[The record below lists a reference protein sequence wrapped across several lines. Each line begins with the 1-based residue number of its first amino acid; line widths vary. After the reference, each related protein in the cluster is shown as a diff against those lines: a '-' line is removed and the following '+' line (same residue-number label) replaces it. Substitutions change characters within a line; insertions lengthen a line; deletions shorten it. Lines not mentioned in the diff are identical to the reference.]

1 MIRPFTGQSTGR
13 NNRQIAIWLLCVC
26 AAIFVMLVIGGATRL
41 THSGLSMMTW
51 DPLMGWIPPLSQ
63 AQWLDSFEHYKKIPE
78 FYELNPDMDV
88 EGYKHIFMLE
98 YIHRVWGR
106 LIGLFFLLP
115 FIYFLMA
122 GKIAKS
128 FRPKLVMMF
137 VLGGMQGVLGWYMV
151 SSGFD
156 NPHVSQYRL
165 TAHLSAAFII
175 YGYIFW
181 VAMGLLFP
189 NEDASLYNIRILR
202 RLATV
207 LTGLIALTVMAGGMV
222 AGLKAGFAFNTF
234 PLMDGHFIP
243 DGYAML
249 TPFYLNFFENIAAVQ
264 FDHRILAETT
274 VLCVAALWW
283 FARRFDLSDR
293 ARLAFNLLL
302 GMAVLQVSL
311 GIATLVMVVPTWLA
325 VTHQGGAM
333 LLFTLALFTN
343 HALRQDYS

>member
-1 MIRPFTGQSTGR
+1 MPDEPR

-26 AAIFVMLVIGGATRL
+26 ASIFVMLVIGGATRL

-51 DPLMGWIPPLSQ
+51 DPLMGWIPPLNQ

-88 EGYKHIFMLE
+88 EGYKNIFMLE

-115 FIYFLMA
+115 FLYFLMA

-128 FRPKLVMMF
+128 FRPKLVIMF

-175 YGYIFW
+175 YGYILW
-181 VAMGLLFP
+181 VAMGLLFSS
-189 NEDASLYNIRILR
+189 EDASLYDVSLLR
-202 RLATV
+202 RLSLG

-222 AGLKAGFAFNTF
+222 AGLKAGFTYNTF
-234 PLMDGHFIP
+234 PLMDGHFLP
-243 DGYAML
+243 DSYAML
-249 TPFYLNFFENIAAVQ
+249 HPFYLNFFENIAAVQ
-264 FDHRILAETT
+264 FDHRILAET
-274 VLCVAALWW
+274 VLLCVFGLWW
-283 FARRFDLSDR
+283 YARRFELADR
-293 ARLAFNLLL
+293 ARMAFNLLL
-302 GMAVLQVSL
+302 VMAVLQVSL

-333 LLFTLALFTN
+333 LLFTAALFAN
-343 HALRQDYS
+343 HALRKS

>member
-1 MIRPFTGQSTGR
+1 
-13 NNRQIAIWLLCVC
+13 
-26 AAIFVMLVIGGATRL
+26 
-41 THSGLSMMTW
+41 
-51 DPLMGWIPPLSQ
+51 
-63 AQWLDSFEHYKKIPE
+63 
-78 FYELNPDMDV
+78 LNPGMDV
-88 EGYKHIFMLE
+88 EEYKGIFMLE

-122 GKIAKS
+122 GKVAKS

-175 YGYIFW
+175 FAYILW

-189 NEDASLYNIRILR
+189 DKDASLYDVKPLR
-202 RLATV
+202 RLALF
-207 LTGLIALTVMAGGMV
+207 LTGLIALTVVAGGMV
-222 AGLKAGFAFNTF
+222 AGLKAGFYYNTF
-234 PLMDGHFIP
+234 PLMDGQFIP
-243 DGYAML
+243 DDYAML
-249 TPFYLNFFENIAAVQ
+249 KPFYLNFFENITAVQ
-264 FDHRILAETT
+264 FNHRLLAEMT
-274 VLCVAALWW
+274 VLGAAALWW
-283 FARRFDLSDR
+283 YARDFKLSAQ

-311 GIATLVMVVPTWLA
+311 GIATLVLIIPTWLA

-343 HALRQDYS
+343 HALREY

>member
-1 MIRPFTGQSTGR
+1 MSDETR
-13 NNRQIAIWLLCVC
+13 NNRQIAVWLLCVC

-51 DPLMGWIPPLSQ
+51 DPLMGWIPPLNQ

-78 FYELNPDMDV
+78 FYELNPNMDV
-88 EGYKHIFMLE
+88 EGYKNIFMLE

-115 FIYFLMA
+115 FLYFLMA

-128 FRPKLVMMF
+128 FRPKLIIMF

-189 NEDASLYNIRILR
+189 DKDASLYDVRPLR
-202 RLATV
+202 RLALG
-207 LTGLIALTVMAGGMV
+207 LTTLVALTVMAGGLV
-222 AGLKAGFAFNTF
+222 AGLKAGFAYNTF
-234 PLMDGHFIP
+234 PLMEGRFIP
-243 DGYAML
+243 EGYAMF

-264 FDHRILAETT
+264 FDHRILAETLL
-274 VLCVAALWW
+274 LCVFGVWW
-283 FARRFDLSDR
+283 YARKFTLSNR
-293 ARLAFNLLL
+293 AHMAFNLLL
-302 GMAVLQVSL
+302 AMAVVQVSL

-325 VTHQGGAM
+325 VTHQGSAM
-333 LLFTLALFTN
+333 LLFTAALFTN
-343 HALRQDYS
+343 HTLRRS

>member
-1 MIRPFTGQSTGR
+1 MPDVIR

-78 FYELNPDMDV
+78 FYELNPGMDV
-88 EGYKHIFMLE
+88 EEYKGIFMLE

-106 LIGLFFLLP
+106 LIGLVFLLP
-115 FIYFLMA
+115 FLYFLMA
-122 GKIAKS
+122 GKVEKA

-156 NPHVSQYRL
+156 HPHVSQYRL

-175 YGYIFW
+175 FGYIMW

-189 NEDASLYNIRILR
+189 GRDASLYDVRRLR
-202 RLATV
+202 RLALL
-207 LTGLIALTVMAGGMV
+207 LTGLIATTVVAGGMV

-234 PLMDGHFIP
+234 PLMDGQFVP

-249 TPFYLNFFENIAAVQ
+249 NPFYLNFFENIAAVQ
-264 FDHRILAETT
+264 FDHRLLAEITA
-274 VLCVAALWW
+274 VGVAGAWW
-283 FARRFDLSDR
+283 YARGFDLSAR
-293 ARLAFNLLL
+293 AKLGFNLLL
-302 GMAVLQVSL
+302 GMALLQVSL
-311 GIATLVMVVPTWLA
+311 GIATLILVVPTWLA

-333 LLFTLALFTN
+333 LLFSLALFTN
-343 HALRQDYS
+343 HALRKS

>member
-1 MIRPFTGQSTGR
+1 MSDETR
-13 NNRQIAIWLLCVC
+13 NNRQIAVWLLCVC

-51 DPLMGWIPPLSQ
+51 DPLMGWIPPLNQ
-63 AQWLDSFEHYKKIPE
+63 AQWFDSFEHYKKIPE

-88 EGYKHIFMLE
+88 EGYKNIFMLE

-115 FIYFLMA
+115 FLYFLMA

-175 YGYIFW
+175 YGYILW

-189 NEDASLYNIRILR
+189 DRDASLYDVRPLR
-202 RLATV
+202 RLALG
-207 LTGLIALTVMAGGMV
+207 LTGLIALTVVAGGLV
-222 AGLKAGFAFNTF
+222 AGLKAGFAYNTF
-234 PLMDGHFIP
+234 PLMEGRFVP
-243 DGYAML
+243 EGYAML

-264 FDHRILAETT
+264 FDHRILAETLL
-274 VLCVAALWW
+274 LCVFGLWW
-283 FARRFDLSDR
+283 YARRFDLSDR
-293 ARLAFNLLL
+293 ARMAFNLLL
-302 GMAVLQVSL
+302 VMAVLQVSL
-311 GIATLVMVVPTWLA
+311 GIATLVMVIPTWLA
-325 VTHQGGAM
+325 VTHQGSAM
-333 LLFTLALFTN
+333 LLFSLALFTN
-343 HALRQDYS
+343 HTLRKS

>member
-1 MIRPFTGQSTGR
+1 MSETR

-26 AAIFVMLVIGGATRL
+26 AAIFAMLVIGGATRL

-51 DPLMGWIPPLSQ
+51 DPLMGWIPPLNQ

-78 FYELNPDMDV
+78 FYELNPNMDV
-88 EGYKHIFMLE
+88 EGYKGIFMLE

-128 FRPKLVMMF
+128 FRPKLVIMF

-165 TAHLSAAFII
+165 TAHLSAAFVI
-175 YGYIFW
+175 YGYILW

-189 NEDASLYNIRILR
+189 NRDASLYETSLLR
-202 RLATV
+202 RLALG

-222 AGLKAGFAFNTF
+222 AGLKAGFVYNTF

-249 TPFYLNFFENIAAVQ
+249 SPFYLNFFENIAAVQ

-274 VLCVAALWW
+274 VLCVAGLWW
-283 FARRFDLSDR
+283 FARHFELSGR

-311 GIATLVMVVPTWLA
+311 GIATLLLVVPTGLA

-333 LLFTLALFTN
+333 LLFTAALFTN
-343 HALRQDYS
+343 HALRKS

>member
-1 MIRPFTGQSTGR
+1 MSDNSR
-13 NNRQIAIWLLCVC
+13 NNKQIAIWLLCVC

-51 DPLMGWIPPLSQ
+51 DPLMGWIPPLNQ

-78 FYELNPDMDV
+78 FYELNPNMDV
-88 EGYKHIFMLE
+88 EAYKGIFMLE

-122 GKIAKS
+122 GKVATS
-128 FRPKLVMMF
+128 FRPKLAMMF
-137 VLGGMQGVLGWYMV
+137 VLGAMQGVLGWYMV

-175 YGYIFW
+175 FGYILW

-189 NEDASLYNIRILR
+189 DRDASLYDIRPLR
-202 RLATV
+202 RWALA
-207 LTGLIALTVMAGGMV
+207 LTGLISLTVMAGGMV
-222 AGLKAGFAFNTF
+222 AGLKAGFAYNTF
-234 PLMDGHFIP
+234 PLMDGQLIP

-249 TPFYLNFFENIAAVQ
+249 KPFYLNFFENIAAVQ
-264 FDHRILAETT
+264 FDHRLLAELT
-274 VLCVAALWW
+274 VLSVTGLWW
-283 FARRFDLSDR
+283 YARGFELSAR
-293 ARLAFNLLL
+293 ARLAVNLLL

-311 GIATLVMVVPTWLA
+311 GIATLVLVVPTWLA

-333 LLFTLALFTN
+333 LLFSLALFTN
-343 HALRQDYS
+343 HALRKS

>member
-1 MIRPFTGQSTGR
+1 MPDETR

-51 DPLMGWIPPLSQ
+51 DPLMGWIPPLNQ

-78 FYELNPDMDV
+78 FYELNPNMDV
-88 EGYKHIFMLE
+88 EGYKNIFMLE
-98 YIHRVWGR
+98 YVHRVWGR

-115 FIYFLMA
+115 FLYFLMA
-122 GKIAKS
+122 GKVAKS
-128 FRPKLVMMF
+128 FRPKLVIMF

-175 YGYIFW
+175 YGYILW

-189 NEDASLYNIRILR
+189 DKDASLYDVKLLR
-202 RLATV
+202 RLALG
-207 LTGLIALTVMAGGMV
+207 LTGLIALTVMAGGLV
-222 AGLKAGFAFNTF
+222 AGMKAGFAYNTF
-234 PLMDGHFIP
+234 PLMEGRFIP
-243 DGYAML
+243 EGYAML
-249 TPFYLNFFENIAAVQ
+249 SPFYLNFFENIAAVQ
-264 FDHRILAETT
+264 FDHRILAET
-274 VLCVAALWW
+274 VLLCIFGLWW
-283 FARRFDLSDR
+283 YARGFDLSNR
-293 ARLAFNLLL
+293 ARMAFNLLL

-325 VTHQGGAM
+325 VTHQGSAM
-333 LLFTLALFTN
+333 LLFTAVLFTN
-343 HALRQDYS
+343 HTLRKS

>member
-1 MIRPFTGQSTGR
+1 MSE
-13 NNRQIAIWLLCVC
+13 NNRQIAVWLLCVC

-51 DPLMGWIPPLSQ
+51 DPLMGWIPPLNQ

-88 EGYKHIFMLE
+88 EGYKNIFMLE

-115 FIYFLMA
+115 FVYFLMA

-128 FRPKLVMMF
+128 FRPRLLMMF

-181 VAMGLLFP
+181 VAMGLIFSGD
-189 NEDASLYNIRILR
+189 DASLYDIRPLR
-202 RLATV
+202 RLMWG
-207 LTGLIALTVMAGGMV
+207 LTSLIALTVVAGGMV
-222 AGLKAGFAFNTF
+222 AGLKAGFAYNTF
-234 PLMDGHFIP
+234 PLMEGHLIP

-264 FDHRILAETT
+264 FDHRILAET
-274 VLCVAALWW
+274 LLLFIFGIWW
-283 FARRFDLSDR
+283 YARRFDLSNR
-293 ARLAFNLLL
+293 ARMAFNLLL
-302 GMAVLQVSL
+302 LMGVLQVSL

-325 VTHQGGAM
+325 VMHQGGAM

-343 HALRQDYS
+343 HALRPDYS

>member
-1 MIRPFTGQSTGR
+1 MPDEVR

-51 DPLMGWIPPLSQ
+51 DPLMGWIPPLNQ

-88 EGYKHIFMLE
+88 EGYKNIFMLE

-115 FIYFLMA
+115 FLYFLVA
-122 GKIAKS
+122 GKVAKS
-128 FRPKLVMMF
+128 FRPKLVIMF

-165 TAHLSAAFII
+165 TAHLTAAFII
-175 YGYIFW
+175 YGYILW

-189 NEDASLYNIRILR
+189 NRDASLYDVSLLR
-202 RLATV
+202 RLSLG

-222 AGLKAGFAFNTF
+222 AGLKAGFAYNTF

-249 TPFYLNFFENIAAVQ
+249 KPFYLNFFENITAVQ
-264 FDHRILAETT
+264 FDHRILAETV
-274 VLCVAALWW
+274 VLCTVGLWW
-283 FARRFDLSDR
+283 LARRFELSNR

-302 GMAVLQVSL
+302 GMVLLQVSL

-333 LLFTLALFTN
+333 LLFTAALFTN
-343 HALRQDYS
+343 HALCKS

>member
-1 MIRPFTGQSTGR
+1 MPDETRK
-13 NNRQIAIWLLCVC
+13 NRQIAIWLLCVC

-51 DPLMGWIPPLSQ
+51 DPLMGWIPPLNQ

-88 EGYKHIFMLE
+88 EGYKNIFMLE

-115 FIYFLMA
+115 FLYFLMA

-128 FRPKLVMMF
+128 FRPKLIIMF

-175 YGYIFW
+175 YGYILW

-189 NEDASLYNIRILR
+189 DRDASLYDVRPLR
-202 RLATV
+202 RLALG
-207 LTGLIALTVMAGGMV
+207 LTGLIALTVVAGGLV
-222 AGLKAGFAFNTF
+222 AGLKAGFAYNTF
-234 PLMDGHFIP
+234 PLMEGHFIP
-243 DGYAML
+243 EGYAML

-264 FDHRILAETT
+264 FDHRILAETLL
-274 VLCVAALWW
+274 LCVFGLWW
-283 FARRFDLSDR
+283 YARKFTLSDR
-293 ARLAFNLLL
+293 ARMAFNLLL
-302 GMAVLQVSL
+302 GMVVLQVSL

-325 VTHQGGAM
+325 VTHQGSAM
-333 LLFTLALFTN
+333 LLFTAALFTN
-343 HALRQDYS
+343 HTLRRN

>member
-1 MIRPFTGQSTGR
+1 MPDVMR
-13 NNRQIAIWLLCVC
+13 NRQIAIWLLCVC

-51 DPLMGWIPPLSQ
+51 DPLMGWVPPLNQ

-78 FYELNPDMDV
+78 FYELNPGMDV
-88 EGYKHIFMLE
+88 EAYKGIFMLE

-122 GKIAKS
+122 GKVDAS

-175 YGYIFW
+175 FGYILW
-181 VAMGLLFP
+181 VAMGLLFRDK
-189 NEDASLYNIRILR
+189 DASLYDVQTLR
-202 RLATV
+202 RLAWV
-207 LTGLIALTVMAGGMV
+207 LTGLIALTVVAGGMV
-222 AGLKAGFAFNTF
+222 AGLKAGFYYNTF
-234 PLMDGHFIP
+234 PLMEGQFFPGD
-243 DGYAML
+243 YAAL
-249 TPFYLNFFENIAAVQ
+249 QPFYLNFFENIEAVQ
-264 FDHRILAETT
+264 FDHRLLAEIT
-274 VLCVAALWW
+274 VLSVAGLWW
-283 FARRFDLSDR
+283 FARGFELSAR

-302 GMAVLQVSL
+302 SMAVLQVSL
-311 GIATLVMVVPTWLA
+311 GIATLVLIVPTWLA

-333 LLFTLALFTN
+333 LLFSLVLFTN
-343 HALRQDYS
+343 HALRKS

>member
-1 MIRPFTGQSTGR
+1 MSDETR

-51 DPLMGWIPPLSQ
+51 NPLMGWIPPLNQ
-63 AQWLDSFEHYKKIPE
+63 AQWLDSFEHYKNIPE

-88 EGYKHIFMLE
+88 EGYKNIFMLE

-115 FIYFLMA
+115 FIYFLLA
-122 GKIAKS
+122 GKIEKS

-165 TAHLSAAFII
+165 TAHLSAAFVI

-181 VAMGLLFP
+181 VAMGLLFSI
-189 NEDASLYNIRILR
+189 EDAALYDVKLLR
-202 RLATV
+202 RLALW
-207 LTGLIALTVMAGGMV
+207 LTALIALTVMAGGMV
-222 AGLKAGFAFNTF
+222 AGLKAGFAYNTF

-243 DGYAML
+243 GDYAML
-249 TPFYLNFFENIAAVQ
+249 SPFYLNFFENIAAVQ

-283 FARRFDLSDR
+283 LARRFELSAR
-293 ARLAFNLLL
+293 ARMAFNLLL
-302 GMAVLQVSL
+302 GMAVVQVSL

-333 LLFTLALFTN
+333 LLFTAALFTN
-343 HALRQDYS
+343 HTLRRS

>member
-1 MIRPFTGQSTGR
+1 MADEIR
-13 NNRQIAIWLLCVC
+13 NDRQIAIWLLCVC

-51 DPLMGWIPPLSQ
+51 DPLMGWIPPLNQ
-63 AQWLDSFEHYKKIPE
+63 ADWLDSFEHYKKIPE
-78 FYELNPDMDV
+78 FYELNPGMDV
-88 EGYKHIFMLE
+88 EAYKGIFMLE

-106 LIGLFFLLP
+106 LIGIFFLLP

-122 GKIAKS
+122 GKVDVS
-128 FRPKLVMMF
+128 FRPKLFTMF

-175 YGYIFW
+175 FGYILW

-189 NEDASLYNIRILR
+189 GKDASLYDVKPLR
-202 RLATV
+202 RLAQA
-207 LTGLIALTVMAGGMV
+207 LTSLIALTVVAGGMV
-222 AGLKAGFAFNTF
+222 AGLKAGFYYNTF
-234 PLMDGHFIP
+234 PLMGGQFIP
-243 DGYAML
+243 DGYAAL
-249 TPFYLNFFENIAAVQ
+249 EPFYLNFFENIIAVQ
-264 FDHRILAETT
+264 FDHRLLAEITI
-274 VLCVAALWW
+274 LGVAGLWW
-283 FARRFDLSDR
+283 YARSFELSAR

-302 GMAVLQVSL
+302 GMAVLQLSL
-311 GIATLVMVVPTWLA
+311 GIATLVMVIPTWLA

-333 LLFTLALFTN
+333 LLFGFALFTN
-343 HALRQDYS
+343 HALQES